1 MVDRTSLH
9 PHFEMLGR
17 EWGVNT
23 ISENP
28 CKLLNFTLLRLQKD
42 QAYTAHSGGD
52 EIMAVVLGGR
62 CTVRVGALDEQI
74 GKRPNVF
81 GGKPHS
87 VYIPPQTEFTF
98 TGSGDCEI
106 ALCHAAAYTD
116 RAAPQPFIVRPEQV
130 ESGIW
135 GAANF
140 SRTFHA
146 VLVDTDQPV
155 HRLIV
160 GETFTPSGNWSTYP
174 PHKHEQEIPGKE
186 VWMEEFYYF
195 RVNTP
200 DGFGLLKHYTDDQAD
215 DPIDTV
221 YTVRD
226 NSILKIDRGYHT
238 YVSAPGYTGYYL
250 WFLAGNHRVQNPQ
263 VDPALGW
270 VNKTVPM
277 LKQLGH

>member
-1 MVDRTSLH
+1 MTVEQ
-9 PHFEMLGR
+9 HFEALGTDK
-17 EWGVNT
+17 GL
-23 ISENP
+23 NP
-28 CKLLNFTLLRLQKD
+28 IKSNVCKLLDFGLLRLGAGEK
-42 QAYTAHSGGD
+42 YTANSGPD
-52 EIMAVVLGGR
+52 EILAVVLGGK
-62 CTVRVGALDEQI
+62 CNISAGDKAFDGI

-81 GGKPHS
+81 SGKPYS
-87 VYIPPQTEFTF
+87 VYIPPATTF
-98 TGSGDCEI
+98 TVTGPASGAVEV
-106 ALCHAAAYTD
+106 ALCHAEAKPGQP
-116 RAAPQPFIVRPEQV
+116 APKPFLVKPEEV
-130 ESGIW
+130 ETGVW

-140 SRTFHA
+140 SRNFHGI
-146 VLVDTDQPV
+146 LVDTDQPV

-195 RVNTP
+195 RVNGP
-200 DGFGLLKHYTDDQAD
+200 DGFGLLKHYTEDKS
-215 DPIDTV
+215 IDTV

-226 NSILKIDRGYHT
+226 NTILKIDRGYHT

-250 WFLAGNHRVQNPQ
+250 WFLAGDHRSQNAW
-263 VDPALGW
+263 VDPALSW